1 MKMYKETLRKLI
13 PIGVPLALITIIY
26 TVITSGQNY
35 FGTYVISA
43 SQAAIR
49 LAPVLVYYTLSGI
62 LFAYYGFSY
71 LFRRAASDLYHSLPI
86 SRFDLYLS
94 TTLATATWMGGT
106 IVLNLLAVL
115 GLLLISGCPF
125 VPVYIPMAMLF
136 FFVASMLVY
145 AAAAVGCALSGTLL
159 TALASTGI
167 VLFVPR
173 FIQFIVA
180 RGVVARVPIVG
191 WLDLPALLNPASN
204 IATGMVVM
212 QSRQVFVSRII
223 NMPNT
228 LYSMLPMLV
237 LLLLGAWLFIR
248 RSSETAEKGTG
259 RKVWIIATAS
269 LLALAALL
277 LITVDN
283 HRLLSMYGVALVA
296 IAFLVFVVYQFIAS
310 RNIKQI
316 LFSTP
321 WFLLTCAVA
330 FALSLG
336 IDATVENIL
345 GKTPAPTEI
354 ASVQFRGHDEKMDN
368 LEYTTVLLQ
377 EIDYTADSMKKYVS
391 ETLAD
396 AVDRIKEKDFYAF
409 DVYSQYQTI
418 EPIAITLTSGETI
431 KRTIE
436 FKNVMELNALREE
449 DPFFQAAIRAFPTLD
464 SIQYINSDILLTKE
478 ESLALLTSFISESQK
493 NGLVPNSYYRPRS
506 QYLDDRGYALEVNGD
521 QTVGRISIAGYVA
534 DKRIYEYYTLRME
547 TPETAALMMRTYNAY
562 IKEGMFDRLA
572 QALKHMASPLAIERE
587 SLSVNLDFYN
597 LTNQRGDRYTQ
608 SVNLY
613 ISGYTKH
620 DEAYADIYLT
630 YLEKFVEIIKRGTPT
645 DNTDRMFV
653 RFDWFEYDGTSHRH
667 EQEPACYL
675 AFSQEDELALQALII
690 EWQTATMV

>member
-13 PIGVPLALITIIY
+13 PIGVPLALITFIY

-35 FGTYVISA
+35 FGTYVISTSQTA
-43 SQAAIR
+43 SR

-106 IVLNLLAVL
+106 ILLNLLAVL
-115 GLLLISGCPF
+115 GLLFISGCPF
-125 VPVYIPMAMLF
+125 VPAYIPMAMLF

-191 WLDLPALLNPASN
+191 WLDLPALLDPASN

-248 RSSETAEKGTG
+248 RPSETAEKGTG

-330 FALSLG
+330 FGLSLG
-336 IDATVENIL
+336 IDTTVENIL
-345 GKTPAPTEI
+345 GKTPAPAEI

-377 EIDYTADSMKKYVS
+377 EIDFTSDSMKKYVS

-449 DPFFQAAIRAFPTLD
+449 DSFFQAAIRAFPTLD

-521 QTVGRISIAGYVA
+521 QTVGRINVAGYVA

-547 TPETAALMMRTYNAY
+547 TPETASLMMRTYNAY
-562 IKEGMFDRLA
+562 IKEDMFDRLA

-620 DEAYADIYLT
+620 DEAYAGIYLT

-645 DNTDRMFV
+645 DNADGMFV
-653 RFDWFEYDGTSHRH
+653 RFDWFEYDGTSRRQEH
-667 EQEPACYL
+667 EPACYL
-675 AFSQEDELALQALII
+675 AFSQEDEQALQALII
-690 EWQTATMV
+690 EWQTATMI